1 MTRQN
6 DLRVQKSRRLIKD
19 TFLALMEEKEYKNI
33 TITDIAARAQIN
45 RKTFYFHY
53 ESIDTLYDE
62 IAADFLSLIDFS
74 TLLAAPQIDLEHSNF
89 LPMAISIFEQI
100 KLQKKSFRI
109 LMNDPCN
116 NIFNDKLKFF
126 LSQTLNSTT
135 RLADYASQKNIPF
148 FLVQNIYSSIYFE
161 ILRWWVNQDGVLSDE
176 AIEMMLSLFSDSM
189 LEAMGIH
196 LIA

>member
-1 MTRQN
+1 
-6 DLRVQKSRRLIKD
+6 
-19 TFLALMEEKEYKNI
+19 
-33 TITDIAARAQIN
+33 
-45 RKTFYFHY
+45 
-53 ESIDTLYDE
+53 
-62 IAADFLSLIDFS
+62 
-74 TLLAAPQIDLEHSNF
+74 
-89 LPMAISIFEQI
+89 
-100 KLQKKSFRI
+100 
-109 LMNDPCN
+109 MNDPCN

-161 ILRWWVNQDGVLSDE
+161 ILRWWVNQDDVLSDE